1 MLETRPLATTFGAEV
16 LDFPIS
22 LDTPAADSILIK
34 TLWAEHKLLLFRNQ
48 QLDEPALVRFSR
60 FFGDLEIHVRT
71 EYLSPEHPEV
81 LYVSNIQENGRKVG
95 ILADTEVGWHY
106 DQIYLPRPAV
116 GSLLMADTL
125 PPRAATRSL
134 RTWPPPMRNCPAR

>member
-22 LDTPAADSILIK
+22 LDTLAADGILIK

-71 EYLSPEHPEV
+71 EYLWSIRVSTSPTFRKMA
-81 LYVSNIQENGRKVG
+81 GRWAYWP
-95 ILADTEVGWHY
+95 I
-106 DQIYLPRPAV
+106 PR
-116 GSLLMADTL
+116 
-125 PPRAATRSL
+125 
-134 RTWPPPMRNCPAR
+134 